1 MKIRSGFVSNSSSS
15 SFVVIGCSL
24 PKKLQKRLA
33 EKLGVDVETDD
44 WMYDG
49 ILTEKFGMEVISTE
63 DSVDG
68 GYVFGKVLVNVSS
81 DGEYME
87 RKTITFNEMREMKNK
102 LHDILGDDLDV
113 NVALHIGTRPS

>member
-1 MKIRSGFVSNSSSS
+1 MKIRNGFVSNSSSS

-49 ILTEKFGMEVISTE
+49 TLEEKFDMAVISTE
-63 DSVDG
+63 DSTDC
-68 GYVFGKVLVNVSS
+68 GYIFGDVLADVSS
-81 DGEYME
+81 DGDYME
-87 RKTITFNEMREMKNK
+87 RLTIPFEKLKTVEAKIHK
-102 LHDILGDDLDV
+102 ILGEDV
-113 NVALHIGTRPS
+113 PVAIHVGTRPS